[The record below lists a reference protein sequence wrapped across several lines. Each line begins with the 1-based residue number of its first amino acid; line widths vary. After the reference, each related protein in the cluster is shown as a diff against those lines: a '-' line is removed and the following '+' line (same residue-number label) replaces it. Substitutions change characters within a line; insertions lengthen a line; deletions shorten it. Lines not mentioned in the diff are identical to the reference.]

1 MKHSHQG
8 ISTQL
13 AIIVVAVILVSAG
26 ALAFVQRGND
36 ANDTTNTI
44 DTTSNTNTDVIVNTS
59 ENSNFNAN
67 AVANTNAT
75 KNTNDSN
82 SNTNSSGSTIYS
94 VSDVIEGGARY
105 DGTRLC
111 ITGWYQSSFEFTAL
125 SEKAATPPYIWV
137 EISVPESSLSCT
149 KNSVGQETCQGT
161 ITGCGTFQY
170 AAPDEKGFGHVNAY
184 RYKLESSTTASTNVN
199 LNASAN

>member
-1 MKHSHQG
+1 MKHSSQG
-8 ISTQL
+8 ISPQL

-36 ANDTTNTI
+36 ANDTTNTVV
-44 DTTSNTNTDVIVNTS
+44 NTNTEVIVNTS
-59 ENSNFNAN
+59 EDANFNAN
-67 AVANTNAT
+67 AVANTNT
-75 KNTNDSN
+75 SKNTNDAN
-82 SNTNSSGSTIYS
+82 SNTNSGGGTILS
-94 VSDVIEGGARY
+94 VSDAIEGGARY

-111 ITGWYQSSFEFTAL
+111 ITGWYQNSFEFTAL

-184 RYKLESSTTASTNVN
+184 RYKLEPTTTSTNVN
-199 LNASAN
+199 TNLNVTAN